1 MVKRFMMVFSL
12 VLVAAFVLSLPQQAA
27 ARVLA
32 QALYQTPTPGPDG
45 RIIYVVKAGET
56 CLSISLMTGVSL
68 EQLRSLNNLKAE
80 CVIRPGQQLLLG
92 LAGPVDATATPGPAP
107 TATPVLPSAT
117 PFIGTGEICI
127 VTFEDVNGN
136 SVRDTGEN
144 VIPDSAISVT
154 DRPGKVSLT
163 GVTTSADT
171 PVCFKDVLEGEY
183 NISVAVPQGYN
194 PTTVTNYTLSL
205 KAGDQVQLDFGAQ
218 VSQKSAPP
226 PPSTTTPLSTGGETQ
241 SPMLGIVGILLLL
254 VGGGLGVYVWRMKK
268 S

>member
-1 MVKRFMMVFSL
+1 MVKRFTVVLSL
-12 VLVAAFVLSLPQQAA
+12 ALIAAFLMSLPQQAA
-27 ARVLA
+27 AGVLA

-92 LAGPVDATATPGPAP
+92 LAGPVDATPTPGPAP

-136 SVRDTGEN
+136 SVRDDGEN
-144 VIPDSAISVT
+144 VIPDSAISVSN
-154 DRPGKVSLT
+154 RSGKVSLT
-163 GVTTSADT
+163 GVTTAADA
-171 PVCFKDVLEGEY
+171 PVCFREVLEGEY

-194 PTTVTNYTLSL
+194 PTTVTNYTLQL

-226 PPSTTTPLSTGGETQ
+226 PTMTTPLSTGGETQ
-241 SPMLGIVGILLLL
+241 SPLLGFIGVLLLL